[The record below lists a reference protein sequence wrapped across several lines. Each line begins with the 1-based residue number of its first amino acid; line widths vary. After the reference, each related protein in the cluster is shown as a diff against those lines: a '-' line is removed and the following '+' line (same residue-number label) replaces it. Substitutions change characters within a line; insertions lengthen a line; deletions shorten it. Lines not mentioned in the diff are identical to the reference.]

1 MKRLGRLSLRYCLQ
15 CVPYATRLQTCLQNI
30 KIFVFWF
37 VYHGEKSNHHY
48 RTTRTGRQIRLLP
61 VRIFERGGQADS
73 ISHRISHQRLAA
85 FQTSV
90 KIMAFTKPAESS
102 LSQFSACLS
111 FFRTRSN
118 LSQEDTDTYAALIS
132 QLSLKAN
139 GIVRTLDEADSLT
152 FLRLRSTKHEIM
164 VAPDKDYILIV
175 IQNPHSK

>member
-1 MKRLGRLSLRYCLQ
+1 MKYVLTG
-15 CVPYATRLQTCLQNI
+15 
-30 KIFVFWF
+30 
-37 VYHGEKSNHHY
+37 VYY
-48 RTTRTGRQIRLLP
+48 
-61 VRIFERGGQADS
+61 RIFS
-73 ISHRISHQRLAA
+73 LMLTRI
-85 FQTSV
+85 
-90 KIMAFTKPAESS
+90 
-102 LSQFSACLS
+102 
-111 FFRTRSN
+111 RSN